1 MLNVNEW
8 SVQIKRFFLFV
19 MFQVVFCDVHIAMRM
34 KMRFIGQQFTFFFL
48 VVEHT
53 IKLKTGSKV
62 NYLVYT
68 EPETTT

>member
-1 MLNVNEW
+1 MVRAN
-8 SVQIKRFFLFV
+8 KTFFLIRHV
-19 MFQVVFCDVHIAMRM
+19 SGRLLRCSYCNEDENAIYRSAIHIL
-34 KMRFIGQQFTFFFL
+34 FL

-68 EPETTT
+68 EPETAT